1 MDMPRSILAAVDS
14 GMRPS
19 AATRRAIELS
29 RRTGAR
35 LHLLMPVYDA
45 RIDATS
51 ERIDAEVARLA
62 SDQFIGTRLRWLADW
77 TAELA
82 AQNLRASCEVVWAR
96 ASHEALLARVLEQAP
111 DLVVKDLEHDSF
123 LGRWPVIRTTIWRL
137 LRTCPSPLMLVQPD
151 APLMPSRLAAAVDP
165 SHPNARS
172 SGLDD
177 RVVKAALPLAMV
189 ANATLDLVHVFPFR
203 REDSGTSA
211 KLDEVVDEV
220 RTEDRR
226 IYNEFAERYSVPR
239 DRRVL
244 LGGSPAVEILNH
256 AQAHSIDLLVLGSE
270 YRGAWDRFLL
280 GSTAESLI
288 SQAGCDLLLVRPEGF
303 ARQLAKHMDLD
314 ALRTRY
320 DRSSALA

>member
-1 MDMPRSILAAVDS
+1 MNMPRSILAAVDPE
-14 GMRPS
+14 MRPS
-19 AATRRAIELS
+19 ASTRRAIELS

-35 LHLLMPVYDA
+35 LHLCMPVYDA
-45 RIDATS
+45 RIDATA
-51 ERIDAEVARLA
+51 ERVDPEVARLA
-62 SDQFIGTRLRWLADW
+62 REQFIGTRLRWLAEW

-96 ASHEALLARVLEQAP
+96 APHEALLVRVLEQAP

-123 LGRWPVIRTTIWRL
+123 LGRWPVIQTSIWRL

-177 RVVKAALPLAMV
+177 CVVKTALPLAMV
-189 ANATLDLVHVFPFR
+189 TNATLDLVHVFPFR
-203 REDSGTSA
+203 REDAGMSA
-211 KLDEVVDEV
+211 KLDAVVDEV
-220 RTEDRR
+220 RAEDRR
-226 IYNEFAERYSVPR
+226 IYNEFAERHSVPR

-244 LGGSPAVEILNH
+244 LGGSPAVEILGH
-256 AQAHSIDLLVLGSE
+256 VQAHSIDLLVLGSE

-288 SQAGCDLLLVRPEGF
+288 AQATCDLLLVRPEGF
-303 ARQLAKHMDLD
+303 AAQLSRHMDLD
-314 ALRTRY
+314 VLRARHE
-320 DRSSALA
+320 SHAVPG